1 MALMFTTT
9 ASIQKAVNS
18 INSLKPKLFTP
29 ILARILQKIDL
40 KDERSFREDEEA
52 KLQQT
57 LDLGAADLELMV
69 QSLEF
74 FLQQAAYH
82 SAKPAV
88 LKTQLE
94 QLEINEDKIE
104 AIVEAWSTNGKEI
117 LQKLRQRTLAPDQL
131 NAINWRLNLE
141 MANGSRSKMKQPNA
155 MFELKINREGQKD
168 AEKLQLE
175 FSHQEL
181 YNFYNQ
187 LETIQKQLD
196 NLD

>member
-1 MALMFTTT
+1 MALLFSSTP
-9 ASIQKAVNS
+9 SIQKAVS
-18 INSLKPKLFTP
+18 FINNLDPKLFTP
-29 ILARILQKIDL
+29 ILSRILQKIDL
-40 KDERSFREDEEA
+40 KDERSFTEEEES
-52 KLQQT
+52 KLEQT
-57 LDLGAADLELMV
+57 LDLPAADLELMI

-88 LKTQLE
+88 LKQQLE
-94 QLEINEDKIE
+94 QLEINEDKIQ
-104 AIVEAWSTNGKEI
+104 AIVEAWSTHAKEI
-117 LQKLRQRTLAPDQL
+117 LQKLRQRTLVPDQL

-155 MFELKINREGQKD
+155 MFELKINREGKQN

-181 YNFYNQ
+181 YTFYNQ